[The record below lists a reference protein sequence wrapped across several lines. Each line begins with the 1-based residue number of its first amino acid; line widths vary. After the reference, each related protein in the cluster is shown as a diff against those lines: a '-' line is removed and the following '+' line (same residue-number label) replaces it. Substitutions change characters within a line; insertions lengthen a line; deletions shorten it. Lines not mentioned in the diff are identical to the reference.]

1 MRAEAKR
8 MRSLSETV
16 ATLEARKSNLSRELA
31 TIEARLQAISKAL
44 EGQLAMRANSVA
56 AEIKVAA
63 IRPGPARGRR
73 GKTATKRVWFE
84 KNEIGKLLRRAAK
97 EPTPVADV
105 VRDLA
110 KMKGYA
116 GSLSTDD
123 MRRFQGA
130 AFMAVA
136 QGVKS
141 KVLKRRHDGTVV
153 AA

>member
-1 MRAEAKR
+1 

-16 ATLEARKSNLSRELA
+16 ATLEARKSNLSSELA
-31 TIEARLQAISKAL
+31 AIEERLGAISKAL
-44 EGQLAMRANSVA
+44 AGQHAKKGNSHGV
-56 AEIKVAA
+56 ETKVK
-63 IRPGPARGRR
+63 RGRSAANRTR
-73 GKTATKRVWFE
+73 GNAASKRVWFE
-84 KNEIGKLLRRAAK
+84 KNEIGKLLRKAAK
-97 EPTPVADV
+97 GPTPVADV

-110 KMKGYA
+110 KMKGYV
-116 GSLSTDD
+116 GKLSADD

-141 KVLKRRHDGTVV
+141 KVLKRRADGTVV

>member
-1 MRAEAKR
+1 

-44 EGQLAMRANSVA
+44 EGQMAMRANAAATSNGAGVRTNSAARVRRSKSVS
-56 AEIKVAA
+56 
-63 IRPGPARGRR
+63 
-73 GKTATKRVWFE
+73 KRVWFE
-84 KNEIGKLLRRAAK
+84 KNEIGKLLRKAARA
-97 EPTPVADV
+97 PTPVADV

-110 KMKGYA
+110 KMKGYV
-116 GSLSTDD
+116 GSLSADD

-141 KVLKRRHDGTVV
+141 KVLKRRADGTVV

>member
-1 MRAEAKR
+1 

-44 EGQLAMRANSVA
+44 EGQMAMRANAAATSNGAGVRTNSTTRVRRSKSVS
-56 AEIKVAA
+56 
-63 IRPGPARGRR
+63 
-73 GKTATKRVWFE
+73 KRVWFE
-84 KNEIGKLLRRAAK
+84 KNEIGKLLRKAARA
-97 EPTPVADV
+97 PTPVADV

-110 KMKGYA
+110 KMKGYV
-116 GSLSTDD
+116 GSLSADD

-141 KVLKRRHDGTVV
+141 KVLKRRADGTVV

>member
-1 MRAEAKR
+1 

-16 ATLEARKSNLSRELA
+16 ATLEARKSQLMHELA
-31 TIEARLQAISKAL
+31 TIETRLQAISKAL
-44 EGQLAMRANSVA
+44 AGQSAMRNGAGAPES
-56 AEIKVAA
+56 
-63 IRPGPARGRR
+63 RPRVKNAGVGRGQRN
-73 GKTATKRVWFE
+73 KSTASKRVWFE

-97 EPTPVADV
+97 TPTPVADV

-110 KMKGYA
+110 KMKGYVDT
-116 GSLSTDD
+116 LSADE

-141 KVLKRRHDGTVV
+141 KVLKRRADGMVV

>member
-1 MRAEAKR
+1 

-31 TIEARLQAISKAL
+31 TVEARLQAISKAL
-44 EGQLAMRANSVA
+44 AGQLAMRANA
-56 AEIKVAA
+56 APPRSNGPA
-63 IRPGPARGRR
+63 IRAPSARARR
-73 GKTATKRVWFE
+73 GKATTKRVWFE
-84 KNEIGKLLRRAAK
+84 KNEIGKLLRKAAK
-97 EPTPVADV
+97 TPTPVADV

-116 GSLSTDD
+116 GTLSADD

-141 KVLKRRHDGTVV
+141 KVLKRRADGTVV

>member
-1 MRAEAKR
+1 

-31 TIEARLQAISKAL
+31 TIEARLEAISKAL
-44 EGQLAMRANSVA
+44 AGQHARKGNSSSV
-56 AEIKVAA
+56 E
-63 IRPGPARGRR
+63 ARGKVDRSGANHAR
-73 GKTATKRVWFE
+73 GKPTSKRVWFE
-84 KNEIGKLLRRAAK
+84 KNEIGKLLRKAART
-97 EPTPVADV
+97 PTPVADV

-116 GSLSTDD
+116 GKLSTDD

-141 KVLKRRHDGTVV
+141 KVLKRRADGSVV

>member
-1 MRAEAKR
+1 

-16 ATLEARKSNLSRELA
+16 ATLEARKSHLMHELA
-31 TIEARLQAISKAL
+31 TIETRLHAISKAL
-44 EGQLAMRANSVA
+44 AGQSAMRNGAGTPEPKTRATNA
-56 AEIKVAA
+56 
-63 IRPGPARGRR
+63 GRGR
-73 GKTATKRVWFE
+73 GNKAATSKRVWFE

-97 EPTPVADV
+97 TPTPVADV

-110 KMKGYA
+110 KMKGYV
-116 GSLSTDD
+116 GSLSADE

-141 KVLKRRHDGTVV
+141 KVLKRRADGTVV

>member
-1 MRAEAKR
+1 

-16 ATLEARKSNLSRELA
+16 ATLEARKYHLMHELA
-31 TIEARLQAISKAL
+31 TIETRLQAISKAL
-44 EGQLAMRANSVA
+44 AGQSAMRNGAGAPEPKTRATNA
-56 AEIKVAA
+56 
-63 IRPGPARGRR
+63 GFGRGR
-73 GKTATKRVWFE
+73 GNKAATSKRVWFE

-97 EPTPVADV
+97 TPTPVADV

-110 KMKGYA
+110 KMKGYV
-116 GSLSTDD
+116 GTLSSDE

-141 KVLKRRHDGTVV
+141 KVLKRRADGTVV

>member
-1 MRAEAKR
+1 

-44 EGQLAMRANSVA
+44 EGQMAMRANAAVA
-56 AEIKVAA
+56 ASN
-63 IRPGPARGRR
+63 GPAVRVNASRGRR
-73 GKTATKRVWFE
+73 GKTTKRVWFE
-84 KNEIGKLLRRAAK
+84 KNEISKLLRKAAK
-97 EPTPVADV
+97 GPTPVADV

-110 KMKGYA
+110 KMKGYV
-116 GSLSTDD
+116 GTLSTDD

-130 AFMAVA
+130 AFMAVS

-141 KVLKRRHDGTVV
+141 KVLKRRADGTVV

>member
-1 MRAEAKR
+1 MRANAAAA
-8 MRSLSETV
+8 S
-16 ATLEARKSNLSRELA
+16 SN
-31 TIEARLQAISKAL
+31 
-44 EGQLAMRANSVA
+44 GPAMRATT
-56 AEIKVAA
+56 
-63 IRPGPARGRR
+63 ARARR
-73 GKTATKRVWFE
+73 GKATTKRVWFE
-84 KNEIGKLLRRAAK
+84 KNEIGKLLRKAARA
-97 EPTPVADV
+97 PTPVAEV

-116 GSLSTDD
+116 GALSADD

-141 KVLKRRHDGTVV
+141 KVLKRRADGTVV

>member
-1 MRAEAKR
+1 

-16 ATLEARKSNLSRELA
+16 ATLEARRSNLTKELSNV
-31 TIEARLQAISKAL
+31 ESRLQAISKAL
-44 EGQLAMRANSVA
+44 EGQRAIQVKQQDESRSNSGR
-56 AEIKVAA
+56 A
-63 IRPGPARGRR
+63 IPSH
-73 GKTATKRVWFE
+73 GKRAKAFKRAWFE

-97 EPTPVADV
+97 QPTAVADV

-110 KMKGYA
+110 KMKGYTD
-116 GSLSTDD
+116 SLSNGD

-141 KVLKRRHDGTVV
+141 KVLKRRADGTVV

>member
-1 MRAEAKR
+1 

-16 ATLEARKSNLSRELA
+16 ATLEARRSTLTQELA
-31 TIEARLQAISKAL
+31 TLDARLQAISKAL
-44 EGQLAMRANSVA
+44 QSQMAMHAKAETELRIRGTRATATRSQ
-56 AEIKVAA
+56 
-63 IRPGPARGRR
+63 R
-73 GKTATKRVWFE
+73 GKTAVKRVWFE
-84 KNEIGKLLRRAAK
+84 KNEIGKLLRKAARA
-97 EPTPVADV
+97 PTPVADV
-105 VRDLA
+105 VRELA

-141 KVLKRRHDGTVV
+141 KVLKRRSDGTVV
-153 AA
+153 AG

>member
-1 MRAEAKR
+1 

-31 TIEARLQAISKAL
+31 TVEARLEAISKAL
-44 EGQLAMRANSVA
+44 VGQRAKKGNSTHAEAMGSDHRPSRARVNRA
-56 AEIKVAA
+56 KA
-63 IRPGPARGRR
+63 
-73 GKTATKRVWFE
+73 TTKRVWFE
-84 KNEIGKLLRRAAK
+84 KNEIGKLLRKAART
-97 EPTPVADV
+97 PTPVADV

-110 KMKGYA
+110 KMKGYV

-136 QGVKS
+136 QGGKS
-141 KVLKRRHDGTVV
+141 KVLRRRADGTVV

>member
-1 MRAEAKR
+1 

-16 ATLEARKSNLSRELA
+16 ATLEARKSSLARELA
-31 TIEARLQAISKAL
+31 TIDSRLQAISKAL
-44 EGQLAMRANSVA
+44 AGQTAAHVGAGAAVESKGRKPRASTVGA
-56 AEIKVAA
+56 
-63 IRPGPARGRR
+63 RPS
-73 GKTATKRVWFE
+73 KATSKRVWFE
-84 KNEIGKLLRRAAK
+84 KNEIGRLLRKAART
-97 EPTPVADV
+97 PTTVADV
-105 VRDLA
+105 VRELG

-116 GSLSTDD
+116 GKLSTDD

-141 KVLKRRHDGTVV
+141 KVLKRRGDGTVV

>member
-1 MRAEAKR
+1 

-31 TIEARLQAISKAL
+31 TVEARLEAISKAL
-44 EGQLAMRANSVA
+44 EGQRAKKGNSTH
-56 AEIKVAA
+56 AEAKGSND
-63 IRPGPARGRR
+63 RPSRARVSRA
-73 GKTATKRVWFE
+73 KATTKRVWFE
-84 KNEIGKLLRRAAK
+84 KNEIGKLLRKAART
-97 EPTPVADV
+97 PTPVADV
-105 VRDLA
+105 VRELA
-110 KMKGYA
+110 KMKGYV

-141 KVLKRRHDGTVV
+141 KVLRRRADGTVV

>member
-1 MRAEAKR
+1 

-44 EGQLAMRANSVA
+44 EGQMAMRANATVA
-56 AEIKVAA
+56 ASNG
-63 IRPGPARGRR
+63 PGLRSNSNTRARRS
-73 GKTATKRVWFE
+73 KTVTKRVWFE
-84 KNEIGKLLRRAAK
+84 KNEIGKLLRKAART
-97 EPTPVADV
+97 PTPVADV

-110 KMKGYA
+110 KMKGYV
-116 GSLSTDD
+116 GSLSPDD

-141 KVLKRRHDGTVV
+141 KVLKRRADGTVV

>member
-1 MRAEAKR
+1 

-16 ATLEARKSNLSRELA
+16 ATLEARKSTLSRELA
-31 TIEARLQAISKAL
+31 TVEARLGAISKAL
-44 EGQLAMRANSVA
+44 KSQRATSASAEEDRPA
-56 AEIKVAA
+56 AV
-63 IRPGPARGRR
+63 PRGAGR
-73 GKTATKRVWFE
+73 TKANKRSWFE
-84 KNEIGKLLRRAAK
+84 KNEVATLLRRAAK
-97 EPTPVADV
+97 APTPVADV

-110 KMKGYA
+110 KMKGYSR
-116 GSLSTDD
+116 SLSNDD

-141 KVLKRRHDGTVV
+141 TVLRKRADGTVV

>member
-1 MRAEAKR
+1 

-56 AEIKVAA
+56 TEIKVAA

-97 EPTPVADV
+97 EPTPVADL

-110 KMKGYA
+110 N
-116 GSLSTDD
+116 
-123 MRRFQGA
+123 
-130 AFMAVA
+130 MAVA

-141 KVLKRRHDGTVV
+141 KVLKRRSDGTVV

>member
-1 MRAEAKR
+1 

-44 EGQLAMRANSVA
+44 EGQMAMRANAAATSNGAGVRTNSAARVRRSKSVS
-56 AEIKVAA
+56 
-63 IRPGPARGRR
+63 
-73 GKTATKRVWFE
+73 KRVWFE
-84 KNEIGKLLRRAAK
+84 KNEIGKLLRKAARA
-97 EPTPVADV
+97 PTPVADV

-110 KMKGYA
+110 KMKGYI
-116 GSLSTDD
+116 GSLSADD

-141 KVLKRRHDGTVV
+141 KVLKRRADGTVV

>member
-1 MRAEAKR
+1 

-16 ATLEARKSNLSRELA
+16 ATLEARKSHLSRELA

-44 EGQLAMRANSVA
+44 EGQMAMRANAAATSNGAGVRTNSAARVRRSKSVS
-56 AEIKVAA
+56 
-63 IRPGPARGRR
+63 
-73 GKTATKRVWFE
+73 KRVWFE
-84 KNEIGKLLRRAAK
+84 KNEIGKLLRKAARA
-97 EPTPVADV
+97 PTPVADV

-110 KMKGYA
+110 KMKGYV
-116 GSLSTDD
+116 GSLSADD

-141 KVLKRRHDGTVV
+141 KVLKRRADGTVV